1 MRPSEL
7 GTWAAL
13 YNIDPF
19 DEERA
24 DLRAGIVASTL
35 ANIHRGKNTEPL
47 SPFDFMWGGAER
59 KKQQTANDLKNFLMG
74 KSAAKAPASS
84 RSKKRKEK

>member
-7 GTWAAL
+7 GTWVAL

-35 ANIHRGKNTEPL
+35 ANIHRAKNTEPL

-59 KKQQTANDLKNFLMG
+59 KKQQTANDLKSFLMG
-74 KSAAKAPASS
+74 KARPKDPA
-84 RSKKRKEK
+84 RGKKRKEK